1 MLTLLLAVISAL
13 IAHNLCEIPAPTV
26 APYWNFMNEQ
36 ITYSTNGKCI
46 GIDVWNDLYIYDCNG
61 ENNQAWTM
69 RAFDGLISNANNDNL
84 CLEADGE
91 WPKLKTCS
99 GASNQMWQLISTGLS
114 FMIMNEQNC
123 LTKFDN
129 TDRLK
134 VTPCGSND
142 QWILGTQIP

>member
-1 MLTLLLAVISAL
+1 
-13 IAHNLCEIPAPTV
+13 
-26 APYWNFMNEQ
+26 MNKLHILQ
-36 ITYSTNGKCI
+36 MVNVLVLMVGTI
-46 GIDVWNDLYIYDCNG
+46 YIYDCNG

-91 WPKLKTCS
+91 WPKLKTCT

-123 LTKFDN
+123 LSKFDN

-142 QWILGTQIP
+142 QWILGTQIPDAYIPQRDCNYVQSQPSNECVSWTTDQRDRKS